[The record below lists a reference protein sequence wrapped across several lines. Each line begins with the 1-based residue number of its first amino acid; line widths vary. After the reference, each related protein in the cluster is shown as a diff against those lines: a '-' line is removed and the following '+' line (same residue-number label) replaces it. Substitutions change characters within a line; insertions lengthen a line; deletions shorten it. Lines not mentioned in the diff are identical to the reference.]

1 MPHNH
6 VMEASPTVL
15 SKMLDKVISQDGF
28 LSSCRRDVEE
38 GRKQFDIKA
47 LISKRLEHTKDASG
61 NYRFTVHELLDIVEK
76 EKKSLIDL
84 TIMQLSEKDLVDFGV
99 DEEGAVEPIATEY
112 GRKVAAFL
120 KKYR

>member
-1 MPHNH
+1 M
-6 VMEASPTVL
+6 VL

-47 LISKRLEHTKDASG
+47 LVCKRLEYKKDASG
-61 NYRFTVHELLDIVEK
+61 NYRFTVHELLDIIEK
-76 EKKSLIDL
+76 EKKALVDL
-84 TIMQLSEKDLVDFGV
+84 TIMQLSEKDIVDYGV
-99 DEEGAVEPIATEY
+99 DEEGSVEPIATEY